1 MKFVASLVDIKKVDK
16 VPQELLP
23 YVEFKATYEGRQ
35 LKGDEEVALFNVAST
50 TSYLAVFLDPEK
62 TVADIE
68 KEVKDQ
74 AFADLNPESRE
85 SLKKYLS
92 RR

>member
-1 MKFVASLVDIKKVDK
+1 MKFIASLVDIKKVDK
-16 VPQELLP
+16 VPHELLP

-35 LKGDEEVALFNVAST
+35 LKGDEDVALFNVAST

-74 AFADLNPESRE
+74 AFADLHPESRE
-85 SLKKYLS
+85 SLRKYIS
-92 RR
+92 QR